1 MADAKQMSQFWD
13 ERYRSEVY
21 VYGKEPNAFFSTHLE
36 RTVPGQLLL
45 PGEGEGRNAVYAAMK
60 GWAVDAFDQSS
71 AGQSKAL
78 ALASELHVKINYRV
92 CQMEDF
98 SFLENHYDAVGLMYF
113 HTDPV
118 AREHLHRKVF
128 ETLKPGGILIL
139 EAFHKEQ
146 LNNNTGGPKSLD
158 MLFDEETLSSDFALF
173 ETLFLEKQ
181 ETVLNEGPFHQGA
194 ASVIR
199 FLGKKPQENVK

>member
-1 MADAKQMSQFWD
+1 MVDAKQMSQFWD
-13 ERYRSEVY
+13 ERYRSEAY
-21 VYGKEPNAFFSTHLE
+21 VYGKEPNAFFSTQLE

-92 CQMEDF
+92 FQMEDF
-98 SFLENHYDAVGLMYF
+98 FFIKNHYDTVGLLYF
-113 HTDPV
+113 HADPSG
-118 AREHLHRKVF
+118 RKYLHRKVF
-128 ETLKPGGILIL
+128 ESLKPGGSLIL

-173 ETLFLEKQ
+173 ETILLEKR
-181 ETVLNEGPFHQGA
+181 EIELNEGPFHQGA

-199 FLGKKPQENVK
+199 FLGIKP